1 MSITLF
7 KVKDKKI
14 FKTDFKKLEEDS
26 IYIII
31 DRHAK
36 RPRIYVWSGNKSDN
50 KDRYFAG
57 VSATSIKSKEHLYGA
72 SIEVIEEG
80 SEPESFP
87 KIADAEVESVANNL
101 EEYTTE
107 IPVEI
112 SLSKSEES
120 GKAPITTQKKTIKAQ
135 PRQEPESWVIEKSP
149 KTVQQDEEK
158 EKTEEESKLTAD
170 RLGKQKL
177 KSMLKEISADL
188 ENLQRKIEG
197 FLKEI

>member
-14 FKTDFKKLEEDS
+14 FKTDIKKLEDDS

-87 KIADAEVESVANNL
+87 KIADAEVESVTNNL

-112 SLSKSEES
+112 SAVKTEES
-120 GKAPITTQKKTIKAQ
+120 TKPTITSQKKSVKTL

-149 KTVQQDEEK
+149 KLVEQADEK
-158 EKTEEESKLTAD
+158 EKTEEEPKLGSDKLA
-170 RLGKQKL
+170 KQKI

-188 ENLQRKIEG
+188 ESLQRKIDG

>member
-57 VSATSIKSKEHLYGA
+57 VSATSIKSNEHLYGA

-177 KSMLKEISADL
+177 KSMLKRYLLI
-188 ENLQRKIEG
+188 
-197 FLKEI
+197 